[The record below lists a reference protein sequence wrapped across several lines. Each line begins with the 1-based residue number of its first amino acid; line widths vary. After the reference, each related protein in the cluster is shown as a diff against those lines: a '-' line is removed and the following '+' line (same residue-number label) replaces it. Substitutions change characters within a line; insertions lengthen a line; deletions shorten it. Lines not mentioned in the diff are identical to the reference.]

1 MGHDTQ
7 HTFIHSLFRPS
18 TSGTEVSKRC
28 EEGRK
33 GESMGTRLICFAE
46 EIRIMIGITNRIYHH
61 RIERQIRKEVRN
73 LVWACKAWNTYTL
86 FNLISTS
93 QRKVYEEK
101 VKFMTCKLVKGRR
114 RNSRK
119 LKWCQINS
127 RTFTA
132 FRWVGVVC
140 VMKSYEN
147 CEPVTVMPKK
157 GHGVL

>member
-1 MGHDTQ
+1 
-7 HTFIHSLFRPS
+7 
-18 TSGTEVSKRC
+18 
-28 EEGRK
+28 
-33 GESMGTRLICFAE
+33 MGTRLICFAE

-73 LVWACKAWNTYTL
+73 LVWACKARNTYPL

-101 VKFMTCKLVKGRR
+101 VKFMTCKLVKERR

-132 FRWVGVVC
+132 FRWACRRVC
-140 VMKSYEN
+140 YGK
-147 CEPVTVMPKK
+147 
-157 GHGVL
+157 L